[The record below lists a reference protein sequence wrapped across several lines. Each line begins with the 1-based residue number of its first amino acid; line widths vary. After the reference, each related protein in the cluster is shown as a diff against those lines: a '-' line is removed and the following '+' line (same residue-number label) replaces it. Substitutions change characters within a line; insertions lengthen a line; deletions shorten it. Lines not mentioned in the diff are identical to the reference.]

1 MAGQGS
7 KIMLSSR
14 LILLL
19 FLSSII
25 WGCDAAPLLRVE
37 NMKNEDKV
45 FFEVTLNT
53 TEPSACSPIDP
64 GANWRGI
71 LIKAPSQVPLSSEIF
86 PLCGFYNLD
95 MLALE
100 NSKPMTV
107 VAIVKDTEQG
117 YQGFIEDKDPS
128 PDSPK
133 PEMPPKDPSLY
144 EGMAIGGYFN
154 SDLRKYIKLPEQTA
168 IYQVYIKYG
177 DQQSNTVTVQV
188 VK

>member
-1 MAGQGS
+1 
-7 KIMLSSR
+7 MLNSR

-19 FLSSII
+19 CLLSII
-25 WGCDAAPLLRVE
+25 GGCDAAPLLRVE
-37 NMKNEDKV
+37 NMKSEDKV
-45 FFEVTLNT
+45 FFEVMLNT
-53 TEPSACSPIDP
+53 TEQTACSPIDP

-71 LIKAPSQVPLSSEIF
+71 LIKAPTQVSLSSEAF
-86 PLCGFYNLD
+86 PLCGFFNLD

-100 NSKPMTV
+100 NSKPMSI

-133 PEMPPKDPSLY
+133 PDMPAKDPSLY
-144 EGMAIGGYFN
+144 EGMALGGYFN
-154 SDLRKYIKLPEQTA
+154 SNLQKYIKLPEQTA
-168 IYQVYIKYG
+168 IYQIYIKYG